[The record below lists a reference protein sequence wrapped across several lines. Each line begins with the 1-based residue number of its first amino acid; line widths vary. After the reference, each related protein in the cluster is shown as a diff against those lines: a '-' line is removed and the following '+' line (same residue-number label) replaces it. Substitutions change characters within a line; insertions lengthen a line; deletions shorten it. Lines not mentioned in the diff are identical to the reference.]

1 MTSPKEATGLDDLDR
16 MALGDFGEGG
26 SAPPPM
32 RRAPPAAPIP
42 PTPTPASAPA
52 SPIPPLDQSRAD
64 DAAPAAAPSK
74 RPFLTWRSGPG
85 APHQVEDATFASP
98 QAKAQRRWALPS
110 FGRRGRLAFGGSLL
124 LVLGLAM
131 GYLVGRSQALRVA
144 APESPQASFGEP
156 VQVRATA
163 AASAVSAGD
172 QPESAS
178 VAASAAHLAS
188 QQEAVPPAVLAAASA
203 ALPPVSSL
211 PPAVDERK
219 AGAPKPTAAP
229 AAAQQAAKD
238 APKEGLIALGDDAEK
253 AAPNVAAPTPA
264 ASAAA
269 VQPLRQA
276 ASAVRVAASAP
287 LADTKVVK
295 APVETPPAKR
305 LKYGAM
311 GITALTGN
319 AVVVVGPQGQRAIQV
334 GQALP
339 DGSILQAV
347 DAKSHRFTTNQASVQ
362 LD

>member
-42 PTPTPASAPA
+42 PTPASAPA
-52 SPIPPLDQSRAD
+52 SRIPPLDQGRAD
-64 DAAPAAAPSK
+64 DPAPAAPPSR

-110 FGRRGRLAFGGSLL
+110 FGRRERLAFGGSMLL
-124 LVLGLAM
+124 ALGLAM
-131 GYLVGRSQALRVA
+131 GYMVGRAQTLRMA
-144 APESPQASFGEP
+144 ASESPQVSFGEP
-156 VQVRATA
+156 VQVRA
-163 AASAVSAGD
+163 AASASAPSGGD

-188 QQEAVPPAVLAAASA
+188 QQEAVPTAVLAAASA

-219 AGAPKPTAAP
+219 AATPKAAAAP
-229 AAAQQAAKD
+229 AATAQQAGKD

-253 AAPNVAAPTPA
+253 PAPAVAAPGPVA
-264 ASAAA
+264 SSAA
-269 VQPLRQA
+269 VTQSPRQT
-276 ASAVRVAASAP
+276 ASPARVAASAP
-287 LADTKVVK
+287 VADAKVVK
-295 APVETPPAKR
+295 APAETLPAKR

-339 DGSILQAV
+339 DGSILQSV